1 MKVPI
6 QQRIWWQLVTST
18 KRENH
23 QDRLK
28 KIKYRAHHRGT
39 QEMDIILGGF
49 VDGVIADYTPEQ
61 LDDLEALMGE
71 TDADLYNW
79 IIGKEPLDNA
89 PYPALLAQIA
99 QYQHSRVSGE

>member
-1 MKVPI
+1 M
-6 QQRIWWQLVTST
+6 TGT
-18 KRENH
+18 KRENLE
-23 QDRLK
+23 DRLK

-49 VDGVIADYTPEQ
+49 VDGVVANYTPEQ
-61 LDDLEALMGE
+61 LDDLEALMSE

-89 PYPALLAQIA
+89 PFPDLIRKIT
-99 QYQHSRVSGE
+99 QYQHERVSGE

>member
-1 MKVPI
+1 LAQIK
-6 QQRIWWQLVTST
+6 WWFPVTGT
-18 KRENH
+18 KRENP

-49 VDGVIADYTPEQ
+49 VDGAVADYTSAQ
-61 LDDLEALMGE
+61 LDDLEALMSE

-89 PYPALLAQIA
+89 PFPDLLKQIS
-99 QYQHSRVSGE
+99 QFQHDRVSDE

>member
-1 MKVPI
+1 M
-6 QQRIWWQLVTST
+6 TGT

-49 VDGVIADYTPEQ
+49 VDNVISEYTAEQ
-61 LDDLEALMGE
+61 LDDLEALMDE

-89 PYPALLAQIA
+89 PYAHLLRQIT
-99 QYQHSRVSGE
+99 QYQHDRVLDEE